1 VFFDILSALCA
12 KKGISAYKAC
22 TDMGLNRS
30 AVAKWKNG
38 STPNGATIS
47 KMADYFGVTTDY
59 LLGTDPEDTPVTE
72 EAKELEIEEYIE
84 QQKRFLESQPGLMFN
99 GYPASKEA
107 IDSLLHALEL
117 GKRAAMSVSEE
128 EKRRAAEIKR
138 RILDEDDDCED
149 LI

>member
-1 VFFDILSALCA
+1 MFFDILSALCA

-59 LLGTDPEDTPVTE
+59 LLGTDPEDTSTKNHKNSRSRNTSNSRSASSSRSPV
-72 EAKELEIEEYIE
+72 
-84 QQKRFLESQPGLMFN
+84 
-99 GYPASKEA
+99 
-107 IDSLLHALEL
+107 
-117 GKRAAMSVSEE
+117 
-128 EKRRAAEIKR
+128 
-138 RILDEDDDCED
+138 
-149 LI
+149 

>member
-1 VFFDILSALCA
+1 MFYDKFKALCDE
-12 KKGISAYKAC
+12 KGVSCTKAAVQ
-22 TDMGLNRS
+22 MGLSN
-30 AVAKWKNG
+30 ATPTKWKK
-38 STPNGATIS
+38 TGATPDGATLGKI
-47 KMADYFGVTTDY
+47 AEYFGVTIDS
-59 LLGTDPEDTPVTE
+59 LLGNE
-72 EAKELEIEEYIE
+72 EPSVQTNDRELEIEEYIE

>member
-1 VFFDILSALCA
+1 MFYDKFKALCDE
-12 KKGISAYKAC
+12 KGVSCTKAAVQ
-22 TDMGLNRS
+22 MGLSN
-30 AVAKWKNG
+30 ATPTKWKKTDA
-38 STPNGATIS
+38 TPDGATLGKI
-47 KMADYFGVTTDY
+47 AEYFGVTIDS
-59 LLGTDPEDTPVTE
+59 LLGNEDSSVQTNDR
-72 EAKELEIEEYIE
+72 ELEIEEYIE

-138 RILDEDDDCED
+138 RILDEDDD
-149 LI
+149 

>member
-1 VFFDILSALCA
+1 MFFDILSALCD
-12 KKGISAYKAC
+12 KRGISTYKAC

-38 STPNGATIS
+38 ATPNGTTIA

-59 LLGTDPEDTPVTE
+59 LLGTDSEDTSVTE

-138 RILDEDDDCED
+138 RVLDEDDDCEG
-149 LI
+149 LF